1 MNEDEMYDAF
11 VEQEM
16 IEAAEIAMQNATSP
30 FRKGDFVV
38 MHTCEDA
45 KHYNGKVWKCETD
58 VYKLCNQHVVQ
69 LEGFSGAFLI
79 EYLQKVNINEVV
91 P

>member
-1 MNEDEMYDAF
+1 MEK
-11 VEQEM
+11 QQI
-16 IEAAEIAMQNATSP
+16 IEADEIATQIATLSP
-30 FRKGDFVV
+30 FQKGDFVV
-38 MHTCEDA
+38 MHTCDDA
-45 KHYNGKVWKCETD
+45 KHYNGQIWKCETG

-79 EYLQKVNINEVV
+79 EYLQKVNINEAV